1 MHISDFDY
9 DLPPELIAQEP
20 VRPRDASR
28 MMVLNRA
35 TSRWIDSQFRRLPE
49 FLEPSDVLVLNDTRV
64 IPARIIGKL
73 ERANGSSRE
82 VEVLFATPVSESAW
96 EVLCRPGKRIRK
108 GDRVIFADGKL
119 EGTFGDVRE
128 QGLRLLHVNSSAGK
142 LLQSHGHIPLPPYV
156 NREDRPS
163 DAIEYQT
170 IYANAPGAVA
180 APTAGLHFTEWMFEA
195 LRKKGIEIIMITL
208 HVGIGTFIPVRTEDP
223 AQHVLKPERFAIS
236 EEAALQLNAAQDEG
250 RRIVS
255 VGTTTTRTLEYVF
268 GHNRRFVAGSG
279 EADLF
284 ILPGY
289 EFRVVGAMLT
299 NFHLPKSTLIM
310 LVSAFASREKVLA
323 AYHYAIEHRY
333 RFYSYGD
340 CMLIT

>member
-1 MHISDFDY
+1 MHISEFDY
-9 DLPPELIAQEP
+9 ELPPGLIAQEP

-28 MMVLNRA
+28 MMVLDRA
-35 TSRWIDSQFRRLPE
+35 TGRWIDSEFRRLPE
-49 FLEPSDVLVLNDTRV
+49 FLQPSDVLVLNDTRV

-73 ERANGSSRE
+73 ERANGSSRD
-82 VEVLFATPVSESAW
+82 VEVFFAAPVSESAW

-108 GDRVIFADGKL
+108 GDRIIFADGKL
-119 EGTFGDVRE
+119 DGVFGEIRE
-128 QGLRLLHVNSSAGK
+128 HGLRLLHVGSSADN
-142 LLQSHGHIPLPPYV
+142 LLAAHGHIPLPPYV
-156 NREDRPS
+156 NREDRAS
-163 DAIEYQT
+163 DAVEYQT
-170 IYANAPGAVA
+170 VYANVPGAVA

-195 LRKKGIEIIMITL
+195 LRKKGIEIVMITL

-223 AQHVLKPERFAIS
+223 AQHVLKPERFHIS
-236 EEAALQLNAAQDEG
+236 EEAALRLNAARNEG
-250 RRIVS
+250 RRIVA

-268 GHNRRFVAGSG
+268 GRRGRFVAVSG

-289 EFRVVGAMLT
+289 EFRVVDAMLT

-310 LVSAFASREKVLA
+310 LVSAFASREKILA
-323 AYHYAIEHRY
+323 AYHHASEQRY

-340 CMLIT
+340 CMLIS

>member
-35 TSRWIDSQFRRLPE
+35 TGQWIDSEFRRLPE

-73 ERANGSSRE
+73 ERANGSSRD
-82 VEVLFATPVSESAW
+82 VEVLFAAPVSESAW

-142 LLQSHGHIPLPPYV
+142 LLQAHGHIPLPPYV

-163 DAIEYQT
+163 DEIEYQT

-195 LRKKGIEIIMITL
+195 LRKKGIEIVMITL

-223 AQHVLKPERFAIS
+223 AQHVLKPERFQIS
-236 EEAALQLNAAQDEG
+236 EKAAARLNAAQSEG
-250 RRIVS
+250 RRIIS

-268 GHNRRFVAGSG
+268 GRNGRFVAAFG

-289 EFRVVGAMLT
+289 EFRVVCAMLT

-310 LVSAFASREKVLA
+310 LVSAFASRQKTLA
-323 AYHYAIEHRY
+323 AYHHAIELGY

>member
-9 DLPPELIAQEP
+9 ELPPGLIAQEP

-28 MMVLNRA
+28 MMVLNRV
-35 TSRWIDSQFRRLPE
+35 TGRWIDSEFRRLPE

-73 ERANGSSRE
+73 ERGSGSSRD
-82 VEVLFATPVSESAW
+82 VEVFFAAPVSESVW

-108 GDRVIFADGKL
+108 GDRIVFADGKL
-119 EGTFGDVRE
+119 DGVFGDIRE
-128 QGLRLLHVNSSAGK
+128 QGLRLLHVSSSADK
-142 LLQSHGHIPLPPYV
+142 LLAAHGHIPLPPYV
-156 NREDRPS
+156 NREDTPS

-170 IYANAPGAVA
+170 IYANVPGAVA

-195 LRKKGIEIIMITL
+195 LRRKGIEIVMITL
-208 HVGIGTFIPVRTEDP
+208 HVGIGTFLPVRTQDP
-223 AQHVLKPERFAIS
+223 AQHALKPERFRIS
-236 EEAALQLNAAQDEG
+236 EEAASQLNAARNAR
-250 RRIVS
+250 RRIIA

-268 GHNRRFVAGSG
+268 GRNDRFVAASG

-284 ILPGY
+284 ILPGH

-299 NFHLPKSTLIM
+299 NFHLPQSTLIM
-310 LVSAFASREKVLA
+310 LVSAFASREKILA
-323 AYHYAIEHRY
+323 AYHHAIELHY

-340 CMLIT
+340 CMLIS